1 MDKLS
6 YLYIF
11 LQSNL
16 IEVFVYY
23 IFYRK
28 LMSFGTNTAL
38 VSFSN
43 SLTHPI
49 VVFGFMTSGMS
60 YLKSVLVAE
69 AFAIIAE
76 GLLHGYFGKI
86 SYRRTFL
93 ASSIANLASWQLAP
107 LITYFIFFMR

>member
-16 IEVFVYY
+16 IEVFIYY

-28 LMSFGTNTAL
+28 FMSFGKSTAL
-38 VSFSN
+38 VTFSN

-49 VVFGFMTSGMS
+49 VVFGFMTSGLS

-76 GLLHGYFGKI
+76 WLLHGYFGRVA
-86 SYRRTFL
+86 YRRTFI
-93 ASSIANLASWQLAP
+93 ASAVANLVSWQLAP
-107 LITYFIFFMR
+107 ILTYYLFF